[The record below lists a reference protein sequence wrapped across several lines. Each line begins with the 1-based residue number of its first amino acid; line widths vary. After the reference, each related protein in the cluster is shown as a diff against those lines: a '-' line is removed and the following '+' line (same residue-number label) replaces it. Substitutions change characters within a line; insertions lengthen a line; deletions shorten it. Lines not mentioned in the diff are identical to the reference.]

1 MYEKFKC
8 FLVVVLVLSYYLSCI
23 VSWSVSNEQNCGPT
37 FVGDVDKVFDDQGAV
52 PDVSPLLQNL
62 VRCSSI

>member
-1 MYEKFKC
+1 M
-8 FLVVVLVLSYYLSCI
+8 
-23 VSWSVSNEQNCGPT
+23 VSWSVSNKQNCGPT

>member
-1 MYEKFKC
+1 MKIYR
-8 FLVVVLVLSYYLSCI
+8 SCI

>member
-1 MYEKFKC
+1 MKIYR
-8 FLVVVLVLSYYLSCI
+8 SCI
-23 VSWSVSNEQNCGPT
+23 VSWLVSNKQNCGPT

>member
-8 FLVVVLVLSYYLSCI
+8 FQVVVLVLSYYLSCI

-37 FVGDVDKVFDDQGAV
+37 FVGDVD
-52 PDVSPLLQNL
+52 
-62 VRCSSI
+62 